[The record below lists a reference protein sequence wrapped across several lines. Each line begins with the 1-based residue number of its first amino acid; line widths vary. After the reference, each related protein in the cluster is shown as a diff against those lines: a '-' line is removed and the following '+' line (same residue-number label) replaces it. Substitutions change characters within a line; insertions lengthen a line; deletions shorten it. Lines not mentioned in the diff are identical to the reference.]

1 MPYPSIGAGTGSK
14 KAREMKPNTSVLL
27 IGIAYSSYVLLGLPN
42 GSLGVAWPSIRES
55 LGISLDA
62 LGTLLAA
69 VTIGNI
75 LSSFN
80 SGRVVAPLADQ
91 QHRLGSGAAG
101 ICCGARL
108 VDYGPVWVVGGDGG
122 RRCGRRNKH
131 DIAANYKVRHINW
144 LHACFGIG
152 VTLGPALMT
161 TLLDLGQ
168 SWRWGYVIIVFLQ
181 GLLAAFLGLTLDRW
195 QSAEPTQTEANPGSP
210 AGKVRSVDTLKL
222 PLAWLGIAIF
232 AMHTGVQFTAGQWA
246 YSLFTEARSVAPST
260 AGLWLSIYWGS
271 LTAGRLFLG
280 AVADRVGVVALL
292 RMCIVGIIL
301 GSALVWWNV
310 ADPVSFLR
318 LALIGFSL
326 APLFPSLISSTPR
339 QVGAAHAANAIGF
352 QVAAGSVG
360 IALLP
365 GFAGVLV
372 ESLGL
377 EIIGSFLFAASVVL
391 LLLHEAI
398 IHLSAG
404 ARP

>member
-1 MPYPSIGAGTGSK
+1 M
-14 KAREMKPNTSVLL
+14 MKPKTSILL
-27 IGIAYSSYVLLGLPN
+27 IGIAYSSFILLGLPN

-55 LGISLDA
+55 FGISLDA
-62 LGTLLAA
+62 MGTLLTA
-69 VTIGNI
+69 VTIGYI

-80 SGRVVAPLADQ
+80 SGRIVARFGIGPVMLATSIASGVGLLGYAVAPAWWVMVLFGLLA
-91 QHRLGSGAAG
+91 GMGGGAVDAG
-101 ICCGARL
+101 MNMY
-108 VDYGPVWVVGGDGG
+108 V
-122 RRCGRRNKH
+122 
-131 DIAANYKVRHINW
+131 AANYKARHMNW

-161 TLLDLGQ
+161 TLLDWGQ
-168 SWRWGYVIIVFLQ
+168 SWRWGYVIIVLLQ
-181 GLLAAFLGLTLDRW
+181 GLLAASFGLTLDRW
-195 QSAEPTQTEANPGSP
+195 RSAEPTQTEAHPGSP
-210 AGKVRSVDTLKL
+210 AGKARSVDTLRL

-232 AMHTGVQFTAGQWA
+232 VMHTGIEFAAGQWA

-260 AGLWLSIYWGS
+260 AGLWVSIYWGS

-310 ADPVSFLR
+310 ADPVSFTG

-339 QVGAAHAANAIGF
+339 RVGAAHAANAIGF
-352 QVAAGSVG
+352 QVAAGGVG
-360 IALLP
+360 VALLP
-365 GFAGVLV
+365 GFAGVLA

-377 EIIGSFLFAASVVL
+377 EIVGPFLFAASIVL

-398 IHLSAG
+398 AHLSAG
-404 ARP
+404 TRP

>member
-1 MPYPSIGAGTGSK
+1 
-14 KAREMKPNTSVLL
+14 MKPKTSVLL
-27 IGIAYSSYVLLGLPN
+27 IGIAYSSFVLLGLPN

-55 LGISLDA
+55 FGISLDA
-62 LGTLLAA
+62 MGTLLTA
-69 VTIGNI
+69 VTIGYI

-80 SGRVVAPLADQ
+80 SGRIVARFGIGPLLLATSIASGVGLLGYAVAPAWWVMVLSGLLA
-91 QHRLGSGAAG
+91 GMGAGAVDAG
-101 ICCGARL
+101 MNL
-108 VDYGPVWVVGGDGG
+108 YV
-122 RRCGRRNKH
+122 
-131 DIAANYKVRHINW
+131 AANYKTRHMNW

-168 SWRWGYVIIVFLQ
+168 SWRWGYVIIVLLQ

-195 QSAEPTQTEANPGSP
+195 QSAEPTQTEAHPGSP
-210 AGKVRSVDTLKL
+210 AGKVRSVDTLRL

-232 AMHTGVQFTAGQWA
+232 IMHTGIEFAAGQWA

-260 AGLWLSIYWGS
+260 AGLWVSIYWGS
-271 LTAGRLFLG
+271 LTVGRLFLG

-310 ADPVSFLR
+310 ADPVSFLG

-339 QVGAAHAANAIGF
+339 RVGAAHAANAIGF

-360 IALLP
+360 VALLP
-365 GFAGVLV
+365 GFAGVLAK
-372 ESLGL
+372 SLGL
-377 EIIGSFLFAASVVL
+377 EIVGPFLFAASIVL

-398 IHLSAG
+398 AHLSAG
-404 ARP
+404 TRP

>member
-1 MPYPSIGAGTGSK
+1 M
-14 KAREMKPNTSVLL
+14 MKPKTSILL
-27 IGIAYSSYVLLGLPN
+27 IGIAYSSFILLGLPN
-42 GSLGVAWPSIRES
+42 GALGVAWPSIRES
-55 LGISLDA
+55 FGISLDA
-62 LGTLLAA
+62 MGTLLTA
-69 VTIGNI
+69 VTIGYI

-80 SGRVVAPLADQ
+80 SGRIVARFGIGPVMLATSIASGVGLLGYAVAPAWWVMVLFGLLA
-91 QHRLGSGAAG
+91 GMGGGAVDAG
-101 ICCGARL
+101 MNMY
-108 VDYGPVWVVGGDGG
+108 V
-122 RRCGRRNKH
+122 
-131 DIAANYKVRHINW
+131 AANYKARHMNW

-161 TLLDLGQ
+161 TLLDWGQ
-168 SWRWGYVIIVFLQ
+168 SWRWGYVIIVLLQ
-181 GLLAAFLGLTLDRW
+181 GLLAASFGLTLDRW
-195 QSAEPTQTEANPGSP
+195 RSAEPTQTEAHPGSP
-210 AGKVRSVDTLKL
+210 AGKARSVDTLRL

-232 AMHTGVQFTAGQWA
+232 VMHTGIEFAAGQWA

-260 AGLWLSIYWGS
+260 AGLWVSIYWGS

-310 ADPVSFLR
+310 ADPVSFTG

-339 QVGAAHAANAIGF
+339 RVGAAHAANAIGF
-352 QVAAGSVG
+352 QVAAGGVG
-360 IALLP
+360 VALLP
-365 GFAGVLV
+365 GFAGVLA

-377 EIIGSFLFAASVVL
+377 EIVGPFLFAASIVL

-398 IHLSAG
+398 AHLSAG
-404 ARP
+404 TRP

>member
-1 MPYPSIGAGTGSK
+1 
-14 KAREMKPNTSVLL
+14 MKPKTSVLL
-27 IGIAYSSYVLLGLPN
+27 IGIAYSSFVLLGLPN

-55 LGISLDA
+55 FGISLDA
-62 LGTLLAA
+62 MGTLLTA
-69 VTIGNI
+69 VTIGYI

-80 SGRVVAPLADQ
+80 SGRIVARFGIGPLLLATSIASGVGLLGYAVAPAWWVMVLSGLLA
-91 QHRLGSGAAG
+91 GMGAGAVDAG
-101 ICCGARL
+101 MNL
-108 VDYGPVWVVGGDGG
+108 YV
-122 RRCGRRNKH
+122 
-131 DIAANYKVRHINW
+131 AANYKTRHMNW

-168 SWRWGYVIIVFLQ
+168 SWRWGYVIIVLLQ

-195 QSAEPTQTEANPGSP
+195 QSAEPTQTEAHPGSP
-210 AGKVRSVDTLKL
+210 AGKVRSVDTLRL

-232 AMHTGVQFTAGQWA
+232 IMHTGIEFAAGQWA

-260 AGLWLSIYWGS
+260 AGLWVSIYWGS

-310 ADPVSFLR
+310 ADPVSFTG

-339 QVGAAHAANAIGF
+339 RVGAAHAANAIGF

-360 IALLP
+360 VALLP
-365 GFAGVLV
+365 GFAGVLAK
-372 ESLGL
+372 SLGL
-377 EIIGSFLFAASVVL
+377 EIVGPFLFAASIML

-398 IHLSAG
+398 AHLSAG
-404 ARP
+404 TRP